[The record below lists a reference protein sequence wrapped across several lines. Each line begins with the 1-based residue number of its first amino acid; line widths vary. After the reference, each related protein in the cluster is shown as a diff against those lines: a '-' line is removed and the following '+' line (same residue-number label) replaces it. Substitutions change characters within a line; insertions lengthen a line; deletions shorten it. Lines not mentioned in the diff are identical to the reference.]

1 MEQAAQAMARL
12 LAERIVY
19 LGQELQPPLV
29 QMLRAQFQALAT
41 QPEKPASLILSAS
54 GGDWKAT
61 LDLLEVLQ
69 SLPYPLSCVALG
81 QVAGPPVVLLAAAA
95 RGNRLA
101 RSDAQIRVTPPTPAA
116 QTADMQAYLHEVR
129 ESSQRYFET
138 LAQLLGKPL
147 AEVQAWGT
155 QGAVSA
161 QQALQ
166 WGLIDRVLP
175 A

>member
-19 LGQELQPPLV
+19 VGQELQPALV
-29 QMLRAQFQALAT
+29 QMLRAQFQLLAA
-41 QPEKPASLILSAS
+41 QPEQAASLVLSAS

-69 SLPYPLSCVALG
+69 SLPYPLSCVAFG
-81 QVAGPPVVLLAAAA
+81 QVGGPPVVLLAAAP
-95 RGNRLA
+95 RGSRLA
-101 RSDAQIRVTPPTPAA
+101 RADAQFRVTPPTPAA
-116 QTADMQAYLHEVR
+116 QTADMQAYLQEVR
-129 ESSQRYFET
+129 ESAQSYFET

-155 QGAVSA
+155 QGTVSA